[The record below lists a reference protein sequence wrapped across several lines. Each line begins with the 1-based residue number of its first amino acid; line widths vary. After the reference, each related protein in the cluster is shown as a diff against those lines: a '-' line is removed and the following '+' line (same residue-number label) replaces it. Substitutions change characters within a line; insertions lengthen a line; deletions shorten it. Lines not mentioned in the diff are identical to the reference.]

1 MGKHVTES
9 YESIIKANFTG
20 RPSGGTLQGSKT
32 GSISS
37 WFLLDAVSERSG
49 SRDSENIKKFLLDNI
64 TSSQYSRSLDGH
76 GVDYSHPAEGLDY
89 FHNSFFNLE
98 TGKSR
103 VTFESNLD
111 PLTESMQEILDSTG
125 YSWQRPAS
133 HAINI
138 YNNSKD
144 LNKVPG
150 INSEHGTGCY
160 GVAVGSVY
168 GVAPSANI
176 ILYPFGVNGLDWDS
190 VSEVLMATARHKNK
204 PINPNTGYKDP
215 TVISFST
222 GKTFDF
228 HFAHYY
234 VGSGDAT
241 LTLTGSDILNTPFR
255 INYFNTDFTFVSSST
270 SYTES
275 YDIGTH
281 TGSRGLAGDV
291 TNHLL
296 HYYTN
301 SIDGLVTLI
310 NDYYDIPWSHSIQ
323 IDFVNSTPSNY
334 IFKPTEHVS
343 SGQGDENSPSLT
355 LYNSNTGE
363 RYFVVFSGSGY
374 LPPQQHVWEDPYDTT
389 FTTGSREAM
398 THNLIK
404 IDISNATTAQ
414 DVTNAFTQSVKD
426 NMPGVFIDESETT
439 GTSAVIHNSKG
450 FLFCRLGRSNYPFN
464 PRATYFS
471 SQRSSTW
478 APEKYNFSWEG
489 IYEITGGVPITEDE
503 FHGEQMFSASYDP
516 VNDLITISLLRPL
529 EMKFN
534 CYTGSLNQIQKKD
547 YPLGGHLYASASA
560 SEYPYFGIETFAPFG
575 TPLPTYTPGHPDSH
589 SIGDGFPLEA
599 GYRLVLPIDHMG
611 NKNIYNSQFLW
622 GTQPFSGS
630 TFFHRSSRQHELTY
644 VGNDRLDILDPFVNT
659 QYLDINFAYPTVN
672 TESLKLIN
680 VYEEAAREGVIIFRS
695 AGNAEA
701 SPPTG
706 KFDITG
712 TGSEFILDYQTSSF
726 SNESYFTTNKDI
738 FFYGNPSGS
747 PYYYAR
753 SRWSTGAIIE
763 ASEIRRSNDPEGYG
777 WPGTSGPSTFA
788 SYTDSIIPRP
798 WIYSQT
804 GSSGDLYTSSILL
817 NPATGLDYGGIT
829 ESLKTFNPSD
839 DPRWIAWRFSHN
851 TPSTQSQTESLNTV
865 INTYNS
871 EPSNL
876 LGVFAGSSASSPKL
890 AGFTCLLLQKYPWM
904 KVNDVKN
911 FMQYSASRQFTTDNG
926 KHYDDGSFKFY
937 YKDKY
942 DPYPIASTH
951 SLSFNSGSSV
961 MSKFILGA
969 GDGTQAITESKKIIT
984 YEDPVG
990 LKYAIIFSSSNAAY
1004 YNGAGLQYIPSEY
1017 TIVKTD
1023 VDASTNEAGGFDYGV
1038 RITNALTQAID
1049 QISYVTYS
1057 ATTGDLDDGLIKI
1070 HPYPSGGT
1078 AIMGFAITG
1087 GYSEYNYD
1095 ISVLEVTN
1103 SIYLSNSGNLA
1114 GDLFNTWDENGQPIN
1129 GLQDKVVYNPF
1140 FQEAANLNIDGDIK
1154 FKGTKIT
1161 SFRD

>member
-1 MGKHVTES
+1 MSEHVTES
-9 YESIIKANFTG
+9 YESVIKANFTG
-20 RPSGGTLQGSKT
+20 RPAGGTLQGSKT

-37 WFLLDAVSERSG
+37 WFLLDAISERSG
-49 SRDSENIKKFLLDNI
+49 SRDSENIKRFLQNNI
-64 TSSQYSRSLDGH
+64 TGSQYSRSLDGR
-76 GVDYSHPAEGLDY
+76 GVDYSHPREGLDY
-89 FHNSFFNLE
+89 FHNGFFDLE

-103 VTFESNLD
+103 VTFIAD
-111 PLTESMQEILDSTG
+111 PSSLTESMQEILDNTG
-125 YSWQRPAS
+125 YEWDRPAS
-133 HAINI
+133 TAIDF
-138 YNNSKD
+138 YNNAKS
-144 LNKVPG
+144 LNSVPG
-150 INSEHGTGCY
+150 IDAEHGTGCY
-160 GVAVGSVY
+160 AVAASSVY

-176 ILYPFGVNGLDWDS
+176 IVYPFGINGLDWDDTA
-190 VSEVLMATARHKNK
+190 EVLMATARHKNK

-215 TVISFST
+215 TVLSFSS

-228 HFAHYY
+228 HFGHYY

-241 LTLTGSDILNTPFR
+241 LTLSGSDILDTPFR

-275 YDIGTH
+275 YDIGSS
-281 TGSRGLAGDV
+281 TGSGGLSGDI

-334 IFKPTEHVS
+334 IFKPTEYVS
-343 SGQGDENSPSLT
+343 SPGGDENSPSLI

-374 LPPQQHVWEDPYDTT
+374 LPPQPYSWQDPYQDS
-389 FTTGSREAM
+389 FRTGSREAM

-404 IDISNATTAQ
+404 IDISAASTAE

-426 NMPGVFIDESETT
+426 NMPGVFIDESETS
-439 GTSAVIHNSKG
+439 GTTTVIHNSKG
-450 FLFCRLGRSNYPFN
+450 FLFCRLGQSDFPFN
-464 PRATYFS
+464 PRSAYRS

-478 APEKYNFSWEG
+478 APEEYSFTWEG
-489 IYEITGGVPITEDE
+489 LYSITGGVPITEEE
-503 FHGEQMFSASYDP
+503 FHGEQMFSASYDSDS
-516 VNDLITISLLRPL
+516 DLITISLLRPL

-560 SEYPYFGIETFAPFG
+560 SEYPHFGVETFAPFG
-575 TPLPTYTPGHPDSH
+575 TPLSTYTPGHPDSH

-599 GYRLVLPIDHMG
+599 GYRLVLPVDHMG
-611 NKNIYNSQFLW
+611 NKNIYNGQFLW

-630 TFFHRSSRQHELTY
+630 TTSQRTSRQYELTY
-644 VGNDRLDILDPFVNT
+644 VGNDRLNILDPFVDT
-659 QYLDINFAYPTVN
+659 QYLDVNFAYPTIN
-672 TESLKLIN
+672 TGSLKLIN

-695 AGNAEA
+695 AGNAES

-726 SNESYFTTNKDI
+726 SSESYFTTNKNI

-747 PYYYAR
+747 PYYYAH

-763 ASEIRRSNDPEGYG
+763 SSEIRANVDTYQ

-788 SYTDSIIPRP
+788 SYPDSVIPRP
-798 WIYSQT
+798 W
-804 GSSGDLYTSSILL
+804 LYNKVDSENTELFTSSVLL
-817 NPATGLDYGGIT
+817 NPAVPLDYGGVT
-829 ESLKTFNPSD
+829 ESLKAFNPSD
-839 DPRWIAWRFSHN
+839 DSRWIAWRLAHN
-851 TPSTQSQTESLNTV
+851 TSFSEYQTESLNTV
-865 INTYNS
+865 IDTYTS

-890 AGFTCLLLQKYPWM
+890 AGFACLLLQKYPWM

-911 FMQYSASRQFTTDNG
+911 FMQYSASKQFTTDNG
-926 KHYDDGSFKFY
+926 KHYGDGSFKFY
-937 YKDKY
+937 YRDRY

-961 MSKFILGA
+961 MGKFILGT
-969 GDGTQAITESKKIIT
+969 GDGTQAITESKKIVT

-1004 YNGAGLQYIPSEY
+1004 YNGSGLQYIPSEY
-1017 TIVKTD
+1017 TIIKTD
-1023 VDASTNEAGGFDYGV
+1023 VDASTDEAGGFDYGV
-1038 RITNALTQAID
+1038 RIANALTQAID
-1049 QISYVTYS
+1049 QIPYATYS
-1057 ATTGDLDDGLIKI
+1057 ATTSDLDDGLIKI

-1078 AIMGFAITG
+1078 ATMGFAITG
-1087 GYSEYNYD
+1087 GFSEYNYD
-1095 ISVLEVTN
+1095 ISVLKITN
-1103 SIYLSNSGNLA
+1103 SIQLTNSGNLA
-1114 GDLFNTWDENGQPIN
+1114 GDLFHMWDEDGQPVN

-1140 FQEAANLNIDGDIK
+1140 FQEATNLNVEGDVK

-1161 SFRD
+1161 SFKS